1 MESSSVSSSH
11 LSLVSRAKTAFHS
24 AAAKAEKV
32 LTDIKADLKSDR
44 GESDLFF
51 HTYFLSQKGPRRST
65 DQETVA
71 SDASD
76 KPQQEVLE
84 RECTREEDGL
94 NTSRTLTIPSVSV
107 IKQLASAI
115 ESGKN
120 FKSIND
126 LLTLAG
132 DPSPIKDKT
141 GLSLSVVKSLVLRER
156 EEKLSSEFC
165 GDKEFHSLICS
176 LFKSGEHLPPRNNG
190 FCSEI
195 LPTTTLLKDLH
206 GAPPESFVVQLSQ
219 IIGGFKSLQKMAS
232 FWRHVIVELRKSWSK
247 GQPVPRMPLDAYPDL
262 NSCLLHQKLQVINCC
277 IARKQRR
284 TIAKEL
290 LDSVLKEASLDSIYL
305 SDHQGKLSPNC
316 NTYVRTSMGEYVL
329 RLGAIHP
336 CENLT
341 MLETDEPI
349 YSPVTQEGP
358 VLTEELIKETEE
370 FVMRT
375 GRSVCL
381 TPAANPGC
389 ILEDFIRWHSPP
401 DWMEM
406 VSDDQVNDSVDGEGS
421 SRQGQLSGRMQKEGN
436 LWRELW
442 ETAKALPAVK
452 QTPLFDEDL
461 AVESILTTLEDIPP
475 SELFEQ
481 LYISVEAD
489 DRRIEVLGCNFGLA
503 IPTMT
508 LCAGIL
514 AGEAAL
520 PADQN
525 LSKLFYECKE
535 YVIATYQSGM
545 LNEKLGDL
553 CKVYETVEAIVMH
566 PEGAI
571 MFMEQPDETRP
582 AELKSRLK
590 KFGLNFVGKDRQ
602 PLQKR
607 SSRHEKKS
615 EEKHMHVLSQLFDKK
630 SYIFPRKNP
639 KFEAT
644 PSTSAPS
651 DDWTVV

>member
-1 MESSSVSSSH
+1 MESSFVSSSH
-11 LSLVSRAKTAFHS
+11 LSLVSRAKTVFHS

-44 GESDLFF
+44 GDGQ
-51 HTYFLSQKGPRRST
+51 SQKGPRRST
-65 DQETVA
+65 DRETVA

-84 RECTREEDGL
+84 RDFTREEDGS
-94 NTSRTLTIPSVSV
+94 NTSRMWTIPSVSV

-120 FKSIND
+120 FKSMND

-132 DPSPIKDKT
+132 DPSPIKEKT

-165 GDKEFHSLICS
+165 GDEEFHSLICS
-176 LFKSGEHLPPRNNG
+176 LFKSEEHLPPRNNG
-190 FCSEI
+190 LCSEI

-219 IIGGFKSLQKMAS
+219 IIGAFKSLQKMAS
-232 FWRHVIVELRKSWSK
+232 FWRLVIVELRKSWSK
-247 GQPVPRMPLDAYPDL
+247 GQPVPRMPSDAYPDL

-284 TIAKEL
+284 TIAKES
-290 LDSVLKEASLDSIYL
+290 LDSVLKETSLDSIHL

-316 NTYVRTSMGEYVL
+316 NIYVRTSMGEYVL

-375 GRSVCL
+375 GSVGAGCSQL
-381 TPAANPGC
+381 LSDMQAFKAANPGC

-406 VSDDQVNDSVDGEGS
+406 VSDDQANDSVDGEGS
-421 SRQGQLSGRMQKEGN
+421 SRQGQLSRRMQKEGN

-461 AVESILTTLEDIPP
+461 AVESILSTLEDISP

-481 LYISVEAD
+481 LYISV
-489 DRRIEVLGCNFGLA
+489 
-503 IPTMT
+503 

-514 AGEAAL
+514 AAEAAL
-520 PADQN
+520 PVDRN
-525 LSKLFYECKE
+525 LSKLFYECKD

-545 LNEKLGDL
+545 LNEKLDDL
-553 CKVYETVEAIVMH
+553 CKVYETIEAIVVH
-566 PEGAI
+566 PEETI
-571 MFMEQPDETRP
+571 MVMEQPDETRP

-602 PLQKR
+602 PFQKR
-607 SSRHEKKS
+607 SSRDEKKS
-615 EEKHMHVLSQLFDKK
+615 EEKHKHVLSQLFDKK

-639 KFEAT
+639 KFEAI

-651 DDWTVV
+651 DDWTIV